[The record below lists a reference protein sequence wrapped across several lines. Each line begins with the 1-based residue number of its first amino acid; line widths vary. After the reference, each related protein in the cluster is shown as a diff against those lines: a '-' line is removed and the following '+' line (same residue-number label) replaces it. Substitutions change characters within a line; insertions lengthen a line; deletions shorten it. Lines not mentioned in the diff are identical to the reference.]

1 MAFRKSKTAPKVYL
15 SDKAKIQSL
24 VLETMSDIS
33 SLVGSTLGPGG
44 KVVALESDHQDI
56 SDRISKDGISVF
68 LSMAHQNSF
77 KHTIIEIARSC
88 SLRTANEAGDGTTTT
103 AVLANELIKNIFDFC
118 DKNPKESPQ
127 KTVRR
132 IKKVMEDT
140 LLPYIS
146 SRSIKVTEE
155 SKGLL
160 LNVAT
165 ISANG
170 EKALADS
177 VLQCFEEVGYGEASH
192 VTIRELPGP
201 SGYHVERIEGYPI
214 PIGLEESSGKYFSS
228 FINDQANQRCYLE
241 NPKFILFDGTV
252 SDLVSLA
259 ALFNAIENKIQPL
272 GPGTVQDGEAAKEY
286 KNIVLVA
293 NGFSETVIST
303 LAYNFEQTGSLR
315 VLPIRAPMAQ
325 FMNAQTHWLTDL
337 AAFTGAKVFGL
348 KNQISEAELSDLG
361 SGMENFEATRFRST
375 LGGTPEPINI
385 EFRAEELRKQLKKAE
400 SKAEAGWL
408 EERIAK
414 ITSGIA
420 KLTIV
425 GSSPADI
432 KERADRAE
440 DAVCA
445 IRSSITHG
453 VVPGGGRIIIDMTL
467 LLAQE
472 LSNGDAAKEVL
483 IPSLIAVFNRL
494 LDNAGYHEEDS
505 EGVLAR
511 LIERR
516 DEVYDIENQ
525 DFGPA
530 EKLGI
535 FDATK
540 AVSEALRNSVEI
552 AGVLGTLGGIVVH
565 PRDAE
570 FERKEAS
577 LDEEWKKV
585 SQNPDAYQN
594 PALNR
599 ARGQ

>member
-1 MAFRKSKTAPKVYL
+1 MYRKAKTAPKVYL
-15 SDKAKIQSL
+15 SDQQKIQDI
-24 VLETMSDIS
+24 VLETMNDIS
-33 SLVGSTLGPGG
+33 TLVGSTLGPGG
-44 KVVALESDHQDI
+44 KVCLLESDHQDI

-68 LSMAHQNSF
+68 LSMANQNPY
-77 KHTIIEIARSC
+77 KHSIIEVARSC
-88 SLRTANEAGDGTTTT
+88 SLRTATEAGDGTTTT

-132 IKKVMEDT
+132 IKKVMEET

-146 SRSIKVTEE
+146 ERSIKVTEE
-155 SKGLL
+155 SKSLL

-170 EKALADS
+170 EKALANA

-201 SGYHVERIEGYPI
+201 SGYQVERIEGYPI

-241 NPKFILFDGTV
+241 NPKFILFDGTLQ
-252 SDLVSLA
+252 DMLSLQP
-259 ALFNAIENKIQPL
+259 LFNGIEEAIAANPA
-272 GPGTVQDGEAAKEY
+272 AAKEL
-286 KNIVLVA
+286 KNIILVA
-293 NGFSETVIST
+293 HGFSEPVIST
-303 LAYNFEQTGSLR
+303 LAFNFEQTGTLR
-315 VLPIRAPMAQ
+315 VAPIRSPMAQ
-325 FMNAQTHWLTDL
+325 FMNAQTHWMADL

-348 KNQISEAELSDLG
+348 KHQISEATVKDLG
-361 SGMENFEATRFRST
+361 TGMENFEATRFRST
-375 LGGTPEPINI
+375 LGGSPEPVNV
-385 EFRAEELRKQLKKAE
+385 EFRAEELKKQLKRAE
-400 SKAEAGWL
+400 SKAESGWL

-453 VVPGGGRIIIDMTL
+453 VLPGGGRIILDLAL
-467 LLAQE
+467 LLAEE
-472 LSNGDAAKEVL
+472 LPKEDAAREVL
-483 IPSLIAVFNRL
+483 MPSLIAVVNRL
-494 LDNAGYHEEDS
+494 LDNAGYHQEEAQQVMS
-505 EGVLAR
+505 R
-511 LIERR
+511 LIESPS
-516 DEVYDIENQ
+516 EVYDIENQ
-525 DFGPA
+525 VFGNA
-530 EKLGI
+530 EDLGI

-552 AGVLGTLGGIVVH
+552 AGVLGTLGGIVCH
-565 PRDAE
+565 PRDSE

-577 LDEEWKKV
+577 LDEEWRKA
-585 SQNPDAYQN
+585 SQNPEGYQN
-594 PALNR
+594 PVLNR
-599 ARGQ
+599 K

>member
-1 MAFRKSKTAPKVYL
+1 MSYRKAKTAPKVYL
-15 SDKAKIQSL
+15 SDKNKIQAI
-24 VLETMSDIS
+24 VLETMNDIS
-33 SLVGSTLGPGG
+33 TLVGSTLGPGG
-44 KVVALESDHQDI
+44 KVCLLESDHQDI

-68 LSMAHQNSF
+68 LSMANQNPY
-77 KHTIIEIARSC
+77 KHSIIEVARSC
-88 SLRTANEAGDGTTTT
+88 SLRTATEAGDGTTTT

-132 IKKVMEDT
+132 IKKVMEET
-140 LLPYIS
+140 LLPYIAE
-146 SRSIKVTEE
+146 RSIKVTEE
-155 SKGLL
+155 SKSLL

-170 EKALADS
+170 EKALANA

-201 SGYHVERIEGYPI
+201 SGYQVERIEGYPI

-241 NPKFILFDGTV
+241 NPKFILFDGTLQDMATI
-252 SDLVSLA
+252 SPLL
-259 ALFNAIENKIQPL
+259 NAIEYRIQPN
-272 GPGTVQDGEAAKEY
+272 GPGTPPDGEALKEFS
-286 KNIVLVA
+286 KIVLVA
-293 NGFSETVIST
+293 HGFSETVIST
-303 LAYNFEQTGSLR
+303 LAYSFEQTGTLR
-315 VLPIRAPMAQ
+315 MVPIRSPMAQ
-325 FMNAQTHWLTDL
+325 FMNAPTHWMADL

-348 KNQISEAELSDLG
+348 KNQISEATVEDLG
-361 SGMENFEATRFRST
+361 TGMENFEATRFRST
-375 LGGTPEPINI
+375 LGGSPEPMNI
-385 EFRAEELRKQLKKAE
+385 EFRADELKKQLKRAE
-400 SKAEAGWL
+400 SKAESGWL

-453 VVPGGGRIIIDMTL
+453 VLPGGGRIILDLAL
-467 LLAQE
+467 LLAEE
-472 LSNGDAAKEVL
+472 LPKEDAAREVL
-483 IPSLIAVFNRL
+483 MPSLIAVVNRL
-494 LDNAGYHEEDS
+494 LDNAGYHQEEAQQ
-505 EGVLAR
+505 VRTR
-511 LIERR
+511 LIESPS
-516 DEVYDIENQ
+516 DVYDIENQ
-525 DFGPA
+525 VFGAA
-530 EKLGI
+530 EELGI

-552 AGVLGTLGGIVVH
+552 AGVLGTLGGIVCH
-565 PRDAE
+565 PRDSE

-577 LDEEWKKV
+577 LDEEWRKA
-585 SQNPDAYQN
+585 SQNPEGYQN

-599 ARGQ
+599 K